1 MDRVRFARLSR
12 IKIILGCA
20 PEEMDLPDQIHLV
33 VEDDDYLILDVVIN
47 WVCHSLDVKDE
58 LMGRLRMDSYW
69 HSFTPS
75 RIWIP
80 WRTMTRRGHM
90 RGGQISAA
98 RHI

>member
-1 MDRVRFARLSR
+1 MNRVRFARLSR

-47 WVCHSLDVKDE
+47 WVCCSPAVTDE
-58 LMGRLRMDSYW
+58 LMSRLRMDSYW
-69 HSFTPS
+69 RSFTPS

-90 RGGQISAA
+90 RGGQTFAVHRI
-98 RHI
+98 